1 MLDREKIVAQCEWAI
16 RQTSPTIIESKTFY
30 EEVLALLKDDETQL
44 QYRDDHIAM
53 YQAEIKRLETLLKE
67 QEADMIA
74 LKNAYKELAEKGSVI
89 VRCKECKHF
98 YKDDFGLPICMEH
111 KKLWIKDNWFCADGV
126 KKE

>member
-1 MLDREKIVAQCEWAI
+1 MDREKVIKALEDFNKNRICLPHLIPWNEITDA
-16 RQTSPTIIESKTFY
+16 
-30 EEVLALLKDDETQL
+30 LALLKDDETQL